1 MMVAARLGLRRGCI
15 EMVHSLSTRADQIW
29 IVTINAGF
37 VLVLVFQRDSDLSG
51 TGYSLALA
59 TLPGLIGM
67 NVAMGGWMGT
77 AQTLAVEREDGTLL
91 RAKSTP
97 NGMVGYLVARITLA
111 ILSTLLGL
119 VIFIVAGLFL
129 LPGVSDVPLTG
140 WLMLVAVFLLG
151 MMATMPWGAI
161 VGASVKSSGAGFG
174 LSFLPMIVLVA
185 ISGIFYP
192 ITGLPDWIHPVAMV
206 FPVYWLGAG
215 MRDALLPDAAGAA
228 EVGGQFHTWETF
240 GVLGLWAVV
249 GLAIAPRVLRAMARR
264 ESGSA
269 VESRKQAALQAWS

>member
-1 MMVAARLGLRRGCI
+1 MVVAAGLGVRRGFL
-15 EMVHSLSTRADQIW
+15 EMGHSLSNRADQVW
-29 IVTINAGF
+29 IVTVNAGF

-51 TGYSLALA
+51 TGFSLALA

-67 NVAMGGWMGT
+67 NIAMGGWMGT

-97 NGMVGYLVARITLA
+97 NGMVGYLAARVTLA

-129 LPGVSDVPLTG
+129 LPGLTDVPLTG
-140 WLMLVAVFLLG
+140 WLMLIAVFLVG
-151 MMATMPWGAI
+151 MMATMPWGAV
-161 VGASVKSSGAGFG
+161 VGALVRSSGAGFG
-174 LSFLPMIVLVA
+174 LSFLPMVVLVA

-192 ITGLPDWIHPVAMV
+192 ITALPDWVHPIAMV

-228 EVGGQFHTWETF
+228 ELGGQFHTWETF
-240 GVLGLWAVV
+240 GVLGVWAVV
-249 GLAIAPRVLRAMARR
+249 GLAVAPRVLRAMARR

-269 VESRKQAALQAWS
+269 LESRKTAALQAWS